1 MGRIVCKFGGT
12 SVADANQFRKVKAIV
27 EADPKRRVVVPSAPG
42 KRNKQDPKITDL
54 LYLCHD
60 MAAAKTDFSAPFNQI
75 RDRYVELEKELV
87 GRDSGLGAALEKF
100 RGEVAAGAS
109 RDYIASRGEYF
120 SGLVMAAFLGAEF
133 VDPADHVVIDGNGCV
148 EPASYPALGR
158 RMHDAHKLYVMP
170 GFYGRDHHGNVKTF
184 SRGGSDISGA
194 VAARAVAADVY
205 ENWTDVSGLLMSDP
219 RVVENP
225 CHMDLVT
232 YREIR
237 ELSYMGASVF
247 HDEAILPV
255 REAGIPINIRNTNRP
270 DDPGTMIVQ
279 KFTESKYKVAGIAGK
294 KNFSMICIEK
304 SLMNKEVG
312 FGYKVLGV
320 LYNHGVS
327 FEHCPSSIDTMSI
340 IVEDKQLEGKDEVVL
355 EEIKRLVNPDKIELV
370 GDLALVAVVG
380 EELVATPGMAA
391 VAFDALRDAKVN
403 VRIINMGASEM
414 NLIVGVHEAD
424 YETSLRALYAA
435 FVRL

>member
-27 EADPKRRVVVPSAPG
+27 EADPRRRIVVPSAPG
-42 KRNKQDPKITDL
+42 KRHKQDPKITDL

-87 GRDSGLGAALEKF
+87 GRDAGMAAAMEKF

-109 RDYIASRGEYF
+109 RDFIASRGEYF

-133 VDPADHVVIDGNGCV
+133 VDPADYVVIDGNGCV
-148 EPASYPALGR
+148 ESASYPALGK
-158 RMHDAHKLYVMP
+158 RMNDPKKLYVMP
-170 GFYGRDHHGNVKTF
+170 GFYGRDHHGSVKTF

-194 VAARAVAADVY
+194 VAARAVMAEVY

-255 REAGIPINIRNTNRP
+255 REAGIPINIKNTNKP
-270 DDPGTMIVQ
+270 EDPGTMIVP

-320 LYNHGVS
+320 LCNHGVS
-327 FEHCPSSIDTMSI
+327 YEHSPSSIDTMSI
-340 IVEDKQLEGKDEVVL
+340 IIEDKQIEGRDEVVL
-355 EEIKRLVNPDKIELV
+355 EEIRRLVNPDKIELL
-370 GDLALVAVVG
+370 GDLALIAVVG

-424 YETSLRALYAA
+424 YETALRALYAA

>member
-1 MGRIVCKFGGT
+1 
-12 SVADANQFRKVKAIV
+12 
-27 EADPKRRVVVPSAPG
+27 
-42 KRNKQDPKITDL
+42 
-54 LYLCHD
+54 
-60 MAAAKTDFSAPFNQI
+60 
-75 RDRYVELEKELV
+75 
-87 GRDSGLGAALEKF
+87 
-100 RGEVAAGAS
+100 
-109 RDYIASRGEYF
+109 
-120 SGLVMAAFLGAEF
+120 
-133 VDPADHVVIDGNGCV
+133 
-148 EPASYPALGR
+148 
-158 RMHDAHKLYVMP
+158 
-170 GFYGRDHHGNVKTF
+170 
-184 SRGGSDISGA
+184 
-194 VAARAVAADVY
+194 
-205 ENWTDVSGLLMSDP
+205 
-219 RVVENP
+219 
-225 CHMDLVT
+225 MDLVT

-255 REAGIPINIRNTNRP
+255 REAGIPINIKNTNKP
-270 DDPGTMIVQ
+270 EDPGTMIVP

-320 LYNHGVS
+320 LCNHGVS
-327 FEHCPSSIDTMSI
+327 YEHSPSSIDTMSI
-340 IVEDKQLEGKDEVVL
+340 IIEDKQIEGRDEVVL
-355 EEIKRLVNPDKIELV
+355 EEIRRLVNPDKIELL
-370 GDLALVAVVG
+370 GDLALIAVVG

-424 YETSLRALYAA
+424 YETALRALYAA